1 MANLLITIDH
11 IRHEQIRPLQQ
22 SLKAHIELAHNTN
35 LHISPSVLKDI
46 MRRIQHIE
54 NEMLTLVNK
63 EETNGLD

>member
-1 MANLLITIDH
+1 MTDLIKTIDS

-46 MRRIQHIE
+46 AKRVQHIE
-54 NEMLTLVNK
+54 EEILTLL
-63 EETNGLD
+63 T